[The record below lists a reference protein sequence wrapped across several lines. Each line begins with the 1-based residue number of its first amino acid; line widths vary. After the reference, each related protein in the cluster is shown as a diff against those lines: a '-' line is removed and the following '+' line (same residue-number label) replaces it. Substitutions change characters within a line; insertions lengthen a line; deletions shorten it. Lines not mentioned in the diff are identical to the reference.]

1 MAEAGEV
8 ADLGD
13 QPQRGAGGDATKP
26 GQDGDGVGPALTL
39 RDRLQVAV
47 KRVQLTVEAVQ
58 VDQHLEKRRLGELVV
73 EPLGEPPTR
82 GASSSTASCRH
93 GRPDRAATTAC

>member
-1 MAEAGEV
+1 MPEAGEL

-13 QPQRGAGGDATKP
+13 QPQRGAGGDATIP

-58 VDQHLEKRRLGELVV
+58 VDQHLETRRMGELVV
-73 EPLGEPPTR
+73 ELLASDPRAVHLRPLRLAVTVDPTV
-82 GASSSTASCRH
+82 
-93 GRPDRAATTAC
+93 PQQL